1 MTRASRLASALGQL
15 AILIVCDVACDASPP
30 NLDVTSPKVLSV
42 VPSDGAVGVAPNAEV
57 TVCLDQAMDP
67 STVSSTDVVLSREDG
82 HLVAAL
88 STTVSLSADGGCIS
102 VSPWSALAPSSHY
115 RLELE
120 KGLLSASGVEI
131 SSKAVQFTSSF
142 TTLGPP
148 AQTAMLIPTD
158 GMLNAPLNLSQV
170 LLSFS
175 APVTLVDAGAPFS
188 LTPVGG
194 VASLSSDGQL
204 VSAPFPGASS
214 GTVISLALSSELVD
228 PSGQTPLTG
237 GALGFT
243 MGGCPENGP
252 PSLGQGLV
260 VARDRDALVSFAVD
274 RPSLCGALVQDPAC
288 PDAGSLSSAAE
299 CQAPYDPCQSSLLC
313 LCTVPLV
320 GLCPGDLIEATPS
333 ATGFDGEVGTAASIA
348 FSASPALP
356 GLVLTE
362 VKAGPKGSA
371 FVEVQN
377 RTNGPLE
384 LLGLSLADCGLS
396 LGCSSQKT
404 TQSFGSFGSF
414 GAGTGSTTL
423 ASNGYALLVDPAFD
437 ASSAPIGAL
446 LLAPQ
451 AQASLLSLS
460 TTHAQSLAL
469 FSPDFSAVVSSYDG
483 SVLPQTGVSLER
495 IDPATADPAPRN
507 WSLSTAAGGT
517 PGACNSVTAGV
528 LCDASPP

>member
-1 MTRASRLASALGQL
+1 VTRLSRLASTLGQL
-15 AILIVCDVACDASPP
+15 AILAACDASPP
-30 NLDVTSPKVLSV
+30 DLDVTSPKVLSV
-42 VPSDGAVGVAPNAEV
+42 VPNDGAVDVSLTAQV
-57 TVCLDQAMDP
+57 TACFDRAMDP
-67 STVSSTDVVLSREDG
+67 TTVTPANVIFSRLDG
-82 HLVAAL
+82 HVVQPLAVTL
-88 STTVSLSADGGCIS
+88 SLSADATCLA
-102 VSPWSALAPSSHY
+102 VSPSSRLAPSSHY

-131 SSKAVQFTSSF
+131 SSKAVVFTASF
-142 TTLGPP
+142 ATLAP
-148 AQTAMLIPTD
+148 AAAVAMLIPQD

-175 APVTLVDAGAPFS
+175 APVTLADGGVPFS

-194 VASLSSDGQL
+194 VSSLSSDGQL
-204 VSAPFPGASS
+204 ASASFPGASS
-214 GTVISLALSSELVD
+214 GTSVSLARASDLID

-252 PSLGQGLV
+252 PSLGEGLV

-299 CQAPYDPCQSSLLC
+299 CQAPYDPCQSTLLC
-313 LCTVPLV
+313 LCTVALV
-320 GLCPGDLIEATPS
+320 GLCPGDSIEATPS
-333 ATGFDGEVGTAASIA
+333 ATGFDGQVGAAASIV

-362 VKAGPKGSA
+362 VKGGAKGSA

-377 RTNGPLE
+377 RTDGPLD
-384 LLGLSLADCGLS
+384 LLGLSLADCALS
-396 LGCSSQKT
+396 LGCSSPKT
-404 TQSFGSFGSF
+404 TQPFGPF
-414 GAGTGSTTL
+414 AGMGSTTL
-423 ASNGYALLVDPAFD
+423 ASDAYALLVDPAFD
-437 ASSAPIGAL
+437 ASSAPSGAL

-460 TTHAQSLAL
+460 TTHVQSLAL
-469 FSPDFSAVVSSYDG
+469 FAPAFGAVVSSYDG
-483 SVLPQTGVSLER
+483 SVLPQSGVSLER
-495 IDPATADPAPRN
+495 IDPGAADPLPRN

-517 PGACNSVTAGV
+517 PGACNSVTAGF
-528 LCDASPP
+528 LCDAQTP